1 MTRTE
6 SAPPAEASRSSTAA
20 EVTGIHRPRRREVE
34 AGDVEREREVEASE
48 GLFHERESGRGEEK
62 RLWGSEEEATAA
74 AAVAVAVASSMAEW
88 SEAAR
93 VCQFVGEEDEAR
105 RSWEEISR
113 SFPLVLSKL
122 GFETKRWCGTMVGRV
137 LSFFLS
143 GLRDTTFFL
152 YIFIF
157 QNIYFWQILPKVYRS
172 GHFKWWLQRQLSIF
186 FDVA

>member
-20 EVTGIHRPRRREVE
+20 EVTGSHRPRRREVE
-34 AGDVEREREVEASE
+34 AGDVEREREVDASE

-122 GFETKRWCGTMVGRV
+122 VFETKRWCGTMVGRV

-143 GLRDTTFFL
+143 GLRDTTFF
-152 YIFIF
+152 YIFLF
-157 QNIYFWQILPKVYRS
+157 FKIYTS
-172 GHFKWWLQRQLSIF
+172 GKYYQKYTDLAISNGGCRDNCQF
-186 FDVA
+186 FLT